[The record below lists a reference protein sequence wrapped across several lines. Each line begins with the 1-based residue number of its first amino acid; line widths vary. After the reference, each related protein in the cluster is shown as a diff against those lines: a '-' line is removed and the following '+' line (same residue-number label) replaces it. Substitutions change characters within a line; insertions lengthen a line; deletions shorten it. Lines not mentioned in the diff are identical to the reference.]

1 MHEQFGASFALESVL
16 EKYTVAQNWALPPKT
31 EKAPKQR
38 KIMLIGL
45 GIHFVIQTAFLT
57 LALWILVKLQKF
69 QFNFP
74 GLVASAAVAT
84 VFDLIP
90 FVGHYLA
97 VVVLFLC
104 IAKVTRERG
113 GDVIFTVGVSYALT
127 FGMNLFLLASLLG
140 DLRVHARSRDS
151 VASVTAAG
159 GNNEELD
166 DTKATT
172 NATAAGKPTAVASPA
187 QVTDPAPVVKAPPP
201 EGLVLKGIIKGPKA
215 SSVMLSAGAKTYTLF
230 VGDSTHIDIG
240 KDSPQV
246 ALVKVK
252 DATTAVL
259 NIDGEE
265 VELSK

>member
-1 MHEQFGASFALESVL
+1 MLGM
-16 EKYTVAQNWALPPKT
+16 PPKT

-57 LALWILVKLQKF
+57 LALWIMVKLQKF

-113 GDVIFTVGVSYALT
+113 GDVAFTCGVSYALT
-127 FGMNLFLLASLLG
+127 FGMNLFLLSSLLG

-151 VASVTAAG
+151 VAPAAAVG
-159 GNNEELD
+159 QNEELD

-172 NATAAGKPTAVASPA
+172 NAVATPGKPTAATNPA

-201 EGLVLKGIIKGPKA
+201 EGLVLKGIIKGPKTA
-215 SSVMLSAGAKTYTLF
+215 SVMLSAGAKTYTLF
-230 VGDSTHIDIG
+230 VGDSTHMDIG

-259 NIDGEE
+259 NIDGQE

>member
-1 MHEQFGASFALESVL
+1 MHEQFGASFAPESIS
-16 EKYTVAQNWALPPKT
+16 EKIHGGPMLGMPPTT
-31 EKAPKQR
+31 EKAPKQI
-38 KIMLIGL
+38 KHMVMVGL
-45 GIHFVIQTAFLT
+45 GIEFVIQTAFLT
-57 LALWILVKLQKF
+57 LALWIMVKLQKF

-113 GDVIFTVGVSYALT
+113 GDVIFTCGVSYALT
-127 FGMNLFLLASLLG
+127 FGMNLFLLSSLLG

-151 VASVTAAG
+151 VAPVTAAVG
-159 GNNEELD
+159 KNEDVD
-166 DTKATT
+166 DTEATT
-172 NATAAGKPTAVASPA
+172 NAIATPGKPAVANPA
-187 QVTDPAPVVKAPPP
+187 QVTDPVVKAPPP
-201 EGLVLKGIIKGPKA
+201 EGLVLKGIIKGPKTA
-215 SSVMLSAGAKTYTLF
+215 SVMLSAGAKTYTLF
-230 VGDSTHIDIG
+230 IGDSTHIDIG

-252 DATTAVL
+252 NATTAVL
-259 NIDGEE
+259 NIDGQE